1 MKIKIALDNI
11 KSNVIED
18 SIHTLEMLKN
28 QSNFLGRIKLNL
40 QMLAIKYLPSSYVL
54 YEYELTGEDEPVN
67 CIQFNF

>member
-1 MKIKIALDNI
+1 MKINIALDNI

-28 QSNFLGRIKLNL
+28 QSNFLGRMKLSV
-40 QMLAIKYLPSSYVL
+40 QVLAIKYLPSSYVL
-54 YEYELTGEDEPVN
+54 YEYELASENEPVN